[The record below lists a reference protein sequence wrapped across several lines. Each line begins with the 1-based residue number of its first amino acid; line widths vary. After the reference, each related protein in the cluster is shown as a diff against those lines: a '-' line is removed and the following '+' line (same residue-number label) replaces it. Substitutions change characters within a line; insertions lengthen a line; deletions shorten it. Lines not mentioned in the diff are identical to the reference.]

1 MIETDA
7 VKKVGSK
14 ENAVLKKAI
23 VNEILDQKN
32 GAAGGENANE
42 KGLVENSAPGS
53 DSSRPN

>member
-1 MIETDA
+1 MIETGD
-7 VKKVGSK
+7 VKEDGNK
-14 ENAVLKKAI
+14 ENAVLEKAI
-23 VNEILDQKN
+23 VKEILDQKN